1 MPRQLLHFLRLP
13 HQAHFAHCM
22 SLGWTSS
29 KLSSLLTFVEMW
41 WATTVRFH
49 QVPNICPLPNILL
62 IPNPTRSFENR
73 QWSKI
78 KNPPLIFIGPES
90 DHWQLLSMTNSLT
103 NSLLFRLDWRDPWVW
118 RCQLA
123 RYCSGL
129 HNLWQ
134 PCSQALRKWREK
146 EKMKRKWRENE
157 EMEWDSLSTFLNFLF
172 ISSLSI
178 HFLYQTLSHFVAKC

>member
-1 MPRQLLHFLRLP
+1 
-13 HQAHFAHCM
+13 
-22 SLGWTSS
+22 
-29 KLSSLLTFVEMW
+29 
-41 WATTVRFH
+41 
-49 QVPNICPLPNILL
+49 
-62 IPNPTRSFENR
+62 
-73 QWSKI
+73 
-78 KNPPLIFIGPES
+78 
-90 DHWQLLSMTNSLT
+90 MTNSLT

-134 PCSQALRKWREK
+134 PCSRALRKWREK

-178 HFLYQTLSHFVAKC
+178 HFLYQTLSHFVTKCWIWHSQMSQKTLIPSRIHCEKSFAGCEGLSLLMLRHVLTTVWCMFVSWSFVKKLDFCSDSQHKVWSIFWRWSFSKIWKLKSIFCCWC